1 MTVLGQIPLFEG
13 LNKKELQFIA
23 SMTSE
28 VSVRAGSTLVKQGE
42 PGQEAMV
49 VETGSGIVIRDDKE
63 IDTIGPGDV
72 FGEMS
77 LIVRQP
83 RNATIRATS
92 DMRVLVMNA
101 REFSSVLSQS
111 PEVAVKI
118 LKTVVA
124 RLIKAQDG
132 AS

>member
-1 MTVLGQIPLFEG
+1 MLGQIPLFEG

-49 VETGSGIVIRDDKE
+49 VETGSGVVIRDEEE
-63 IDTIGPGDV
+63 IDTI
-72 FGEMS
+72 
-77 LIVRQP
+77 
-83 RNATIRATS
+83 RAAS
-92 DMRVLVMNA
+92 DMRVLVMNS

-124 RLIKAQDG
+124 RLIKAQGG